1 MRSERESNW
10 VWWRQDWRVGPLIL
24 NLFTRLLLNIVIFL
38 RKHQKL
44 VSSFQ
49 FGIVKFW
56 KQKTEYTCQTIFL
69 LRAPWFLENKN
80 KKRAKT
86 PSLRQRVSSWENL
99 SHKQINITIYFENL
113 SDELHILYVF
123 NIHIKFR
130 SNQMLIII
138 RSINVF
144 FMHNLK
150 LQKLE
155 I

>member
-1 MRSERESNW
+1 MRHTINGTSIVES
-10 VWWRQDWRVGPLIL
+10 DSISSIGSKLMG
-24 NLFTRLLLNIVIFL
+24 
-38 RKHQKL
+38 QKNPIPY
-44 VSSFQ
+44 Q
-49 FGIVKFW
+49 
-56 KQKTEYTCQTIFL
+56 
-69 LRAPWFLENKN
+69 NKN

-113 SDELHILYVF
+113 SDELLILYVF